1 MTAPPPLTA
10 RRWAAGLIE
19 ITASILEHL
28 GYVFAHIGDGA
39 QAIAD
44 HLDPRP
50 PTPDAE
56 TDDDPRPP
64 VPTWARVVDGDH
76 IHYVPLGDSIDH
88 DRSDDC
94 PCGPATR
101 LQMTGRGDIWHI
113 AHHRL
118 TPTPTEGA

>member
-1 MTAPPPLTA
+1 MTVTPPPLTP
-10 RRWAAGLIE
+10 RRWVAGLVE
-19 ITASILEHL
+19 IVASILEHL

-50 PTPDAE
+50 PSPGADT
-56 TDDDPRPP
+56 DPRPP

-76 IHYVPLGDSIDH
+76 IHYLPLGDSIDH

-118 TPTPTEGA
+118 TPTSTEGA